1 MKIIFLKIYWL
12 MIMRLFKY
20 LLQSIIIYLM
30 FFLGRILGLKI
41 SRKLFSFIFVNFAPI
56 FKSRKII
63 DSNLKIFS
71 KKNPNFNKEIIIKN
85 MWKNYGMTFIEY
97 VFLNFFKKSN
107 SHIQIEGED
116 NLKNV
121 MIKNKPVIFIS
132 GHFANYE
139 LMSMEITKKGVKLA
153 TIYRPLNNYFLN
165 PFMEYLRKKFV
176 CKNQIKK
183 GVSGVRDAIEYIKND
198 HSIALMVDQRLSEGE
213 KIDFFGEPASTTT
226 LPAQLAIKFDL
237 SIIPVFIE
245 RREDNNF
252 RIKFLDEIK
261 PVNFQDKFVLT
272 KKLNEI
278 LEEMIIK
285 NPNQWIWS
293 HNRWK

>member
-1 MKIIFLKIYWL
+1 

-183 GVSGVRDAIEYIKND
+183 GVSGVRNAIDYIKND

-261 PVNFQDKFVLT
+261 PANFQDKFVLT

>member
-56 FKSRKII
+56 FKSRKTI
-63 DSNLKIFS
+63 DSNLNIFS
-71 KKNPNFNKEIIIKN
+71 KKNPNLNKEIIIKN

-226 LPAQLAIKFDL
+226 LPAQLAIKFNL

>member
-1 MKIIFLKIYWL
+1 

-71 KKNPNFNKEIIIKN
+71 KKNPNFNKELIIKN

-97 VFLNFFKKSN
+97 MFLNFFKKSN

-116 NLKNV
+116 NLKNL

-183 GVSGVRDAIEYIKND
+183 GVSGVRNAIDYIKND

>member
-1 MKIIFLKIYWL
+1 

-97 VFLNFFKKSN
+97 MFLNFFKKSN

-183 GVSGVRDAIEYIKND
+183 GVSGVRNAIEYIKND

-245 RREDNNF
+245 RRVDNNF

>member
-1 MKIIFLKIYWL
+1 

-165 PFMEYLRKKFV
+165 PYMEYLRKKFV

-183 GVSGVRDAIEYIKND
+183 GVSGVRNAIEYIKND

-261 PVNFQDKFVLT
+261 PANFQDKFVLT